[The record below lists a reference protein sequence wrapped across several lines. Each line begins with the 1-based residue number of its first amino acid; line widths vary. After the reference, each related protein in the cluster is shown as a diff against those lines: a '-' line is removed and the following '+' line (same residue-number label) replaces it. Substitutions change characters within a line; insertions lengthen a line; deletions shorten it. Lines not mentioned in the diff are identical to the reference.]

1 MAKIKLTTIFS
12 KTPSTLSEGIEK
24 NIENK
29 KLSYWLE
36 KLHIQGEKV
45 RKDDNRREE
54 QAKADETMGVLGKP
68 AQLADQLAELG
79 EQPTGKKEQVLTQSG
94 INEHTKNIATKKEDD
109 IEIVNDLVKKSN
121 RNIISI
127 SSLFPWD
134 FFPSTIDVEE
144 SRVTFTFRQ
153 FLTSQSHSVDIKDIS
168 NIFIET
174 SMFFASLQVVS
185 RTYIQNDI
193 KIGNL
198 NKTEAKRVQSII
210 EGLRTFAEHDIN
222 TSNYEIDELIAKIG
236 ELHASDTT
244 P

>member
-12 KTPSTLSEGIEK
+12 KTPPTLTEGVEK
-24 NIENK
+24 NIENR

-54 QAKADETMGVLGKP
+54 QAIVDESIQALN
-68 AQLADQLAELG
+68 
-79 EQPTGKKEQVLTQSG
+79 EQPVGKKAQTLTQSG

-121 RNIISI
+121 RSIISI

-144 SRVTFTFRQ
+144 SRVTFTFKQ

-236 ELHASDTT
+236 ELHTSDTT
-244 P
+244 S